1 MNLEITEAIIKS
13 QINDLNP
20 FVFEF
25 QLFCFLIENILTFKF
40 LFLSLILSLSIFNLT
55 IVIS

>member
-1 MNLEITEAIIKS
+1 MNLEITEVIIKS
-13 QINDLNP
+13 QINDLNA

-25 QLFCFLIENILTFKF
+25 QLFCFSIENILTFKF

>member
-13 QINDLNP
+13 QINDLNA

-40 LFLSLILSLSIFNLT
+40 LFL
-55 IVIS
+55 IV